1 MGKIPIAARFVIKR
15 HARRPYLRMYVKNQ
29 DGNAF
34 DFTGAVDVTFILS
47 DADDTLVFTKTGIIE
62 TPVTSGYLK
71 YEWAAGD
78 TSVAGEYR
86 AEFDVNYG
94 GGQKLTVP
102 TKGNIL
108 VKIYE
113 DLDNV

>member
-1 MGKIPIAARFVIKR
+1 MGSVPVAARFVIKR
-15 HARRPYLRMYVKNQ
+15 HARRPFLRMYVKDQ

-34 DFTGAVDVTFILS
+34 DFTGAASVTFILS
-47 DADDTLVFTKTGIIE
+47 DSSGALVFAKAGVIE

-71 YEWAAGD
+71 YEWADGD
-78 TSVAGEYR
+78 TATAGEYR
-86 AEFDVNYG
+86 GEFDVLYA

-102 TKGNIL
+102 TKGNLL

-113 DLDNV
+113 DLDNA

>member
-1 MGKIPIAARFVIKR
+1 MGNVPVAARFVIKR
-15 HARRPYLRMYVKNQ
+15 HARRPYLRMYVKDQ

-47 DADDTLVFTKTGIIE
+47 DFDGNLVFAKTGVIE

-78 TSVAGEYR
+78 TDTAGEYR

-94 GGQKLTVP
+94 GSEKLTIP
-102 TKGNIL
+102 TKGNLL

-113 DLDNV
+113 DLDNA